1 MLTDDAEVTSGG
13 RLFQTRGPATDTRSP
28 YVHDS
33 LVRRTIKLSDDAER
47 SLRRLTNSD
56 E

>member
-1 MLTDDAEVTSGG
+1 MLTDDAEVTCGG
-13 RLFQTRGPATDTRSP
+13 RLFQTRGPATGNARSP
-28 YVHDS
+28 YVER

-47 SLRRLTNSD
+47 SLRRLAKSD